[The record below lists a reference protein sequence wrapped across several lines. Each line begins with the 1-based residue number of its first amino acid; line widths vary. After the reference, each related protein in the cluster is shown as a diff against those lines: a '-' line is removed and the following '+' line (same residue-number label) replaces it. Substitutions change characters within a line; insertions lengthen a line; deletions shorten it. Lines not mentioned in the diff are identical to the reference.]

1 MKKIVL
7 LLLIVTI
14 SVSCSKA
21 QDKTSFS
28 EKAMSEIMIDKEGNE
43 VPYSKIIDQ
52 YKGKK
57 VVIDVWASWCGDCVA
72 GMPRVKELQSTYPDV
87 IFLFLSLDRDF
98 NSWKKGVK
106 KYKLKG
112 EHYYVPAGWKSD
124 FNKSIELD
132 WIPRYMVVAS
142 TGEIVLYNAKVA
154 TDTKLE
160 EAIKN

>member
-154 TDTKLE
+154 TDTRLE
-160 EAIKN
+160 KAIKN